1 MMERLTR
8 GKRRDEILHPD
19 ASEEPSVVKKWCR
32 RHDNGC
38 VGVVAAWSDGGYT
51 GGYSEYLPSH
61 GGLQIG
67 PRYTYDTLTRAF
79 EAADAAGGR
88 RGHVCSDGCALW
100 GEVPAT
106 PRRHIG

>member
-51 GGYSEYLPSH
+51 GGYSE
-61 GGLQIG
+61 
-67 PRYTYDTLTRAF
+67 DFRAT
-79 EAADAAGGR
+79 AASR
-88 RGHVCSDGCALW
+88 SDPGI
-100 GEVPAT
+100 PT
-106 PRRHIG
+106 IR